1 MLRDTVRAW
10 RMLGCAGD
18 ALRSW
23 RNAMPSFQICRLA
36 QTTAAT
42 ASAGFAALPPT
53 QSLGDVIVKPGE
65 TRTISAPAGSV
76 IDIGSL
82 TVAGSEGLYY
92 CLSNGNLYI
101 SGGGGVVLNVHDRLS
116 IGTCA
121 YISSDSPATV
131 INVPGRGPSVR
142 VGGEA
147 SVDIPILAPER
158 NAIVIGANNDDQRS

>member
-1 MLRDTVRAW
+1 
-10 RMLGCAGD
+10 MLGRAGN

-23 RNAMPSFQICRLA
+23 RNAMPSFQNCRLA

-65 TRTISAPAGSV
+65 TRTISAAAGSV

-82 TVAGSEGLYY
+82 TVGGSEGLYY

-101 SGGGGVVLNVHDRLS
+101 SGGGGVVLNVHD
-116 IGTCA
+116 
-121 YISSDSPATV
+121 
-131 INVPGRGPSVR
+131 
-142 VGGEA
+142 
-147 SVDIPILAPER
+147 
-158 NAIVIGANNDDQRS
+158 